1 MHAAIFKNQN
11 ALEDADLENYAE
23 EIGLDMEKF
32 RAATASH
39 QFAEL
44 DADMKQGSALGVEA
58 TPATFV
64 NGRFVSGARPLEVFK
79 EIVEKELGNP
89 SGKKKAK

>member
-1 MHAAIFKNQN
+1 MHATIFKNQN
-11 ALEDADLENYAE
+11 ALEDADLEGYAE

-39 QFAEL
+39 KFAAAL
-44 DADMKQGSALGVEA
+44 DADMKQGSALGVEG

-64 NGRFVSGARPLEVFK
+64 NGRLVSGAQPVEVFK
-79 EIVEKELGNP
+79 EIVEKELKKP
-89 SGKKKAK
+89 SGK